1 MTIGEQL
8 KLSNKNQ
15 KVLHLI
21 TEGDFFKAVKSGNRN
36 EVRKYAN
43 QVDINIK
50 DSDGWTALMYATDTD
65 DRKMISLLIELG
77 ADVNM
82 QDDDGQTALMNAIF
96 VNATKSANYLIKHG
110 ANINI
115 RDNNGQTPLMIAAFS
130 NEPEIGELLI
140 LEGANIDDVDN
151 SGLDAFSIARQTWS
165 FKKAE
170 YFLNTKP
177 INREI
182 NIKRI
187 IHIYKLY
194 VKIAKEGDIFSLKE
208 FNDLFINK
216 YGYEVEISDI
226 EAALLIINGEYKD
239 SPLKL
244 ILSKEG
250 FILSN
255 KRNIYKIVRNERVV
269 GFPKNETSFWDGY
282 QEYLIERGYSLIT
295 PSGHPSTV
303 YEYRNAVSNIKSIE
317 LFNLPDFCMNIDYII
332 EEYDIGGE
340 KESLGRT
347 KHNTWINALKR
358 FREYLHTK

>member
-82 QDDDGQTALMNAIF
+82 QDNDGQTALMNAIF

-165 FKKAE
+165 FKKAD

-177 INREI
+177 IQKEI
-182 NIKRI
+182 DKKRFV
-187 IHIYKLY
+187 YCFNQTVNLKNQ
-194 VKIAKEGDIFSLKE
+194 GDTYPLETFKRK
-208 FNDLFINK
+208 FIQK
-216 YGYEVEISDI
+216 YGYDIDLTEIDS
-226 EAALLIINGEYKD
+226 ALEEITKNFRD
-239 SPLKL
+239 RFLKV
-244 ILSKEG
+244 
-250 FILSN
+250 ILSN
-255 KRNIYKIVRNERVV
+255 ENFLLAEEHNVYEIQKVEIVEGRVLNSTWKNKMQVIYTDRGKFIDNIPNDQFGFFSVANPGFDWKQFEGQKVYMSNVKIFRSRGYNWI
-269 GFPKNETSFWDGY
+269 NY
-282 QEYLIERGYSLIT
+282 QE
-295 PSGHPSTV
+295 
-303 YEYRNAVSNIKSIE
+303 
-317 LFNLPDFCMNIDYII
+317 
-332 EEYDIGGE
+332 
-340 KESLGRT
+340 
-347 KHNTWINALKR
+347 
-358 FREYLHTK
+358 